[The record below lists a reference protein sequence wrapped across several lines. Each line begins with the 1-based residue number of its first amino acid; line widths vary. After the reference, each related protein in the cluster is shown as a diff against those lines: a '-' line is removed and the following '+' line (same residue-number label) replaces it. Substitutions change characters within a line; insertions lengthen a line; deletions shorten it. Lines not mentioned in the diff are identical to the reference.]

1 VSALIRVAPP
11 SSLTHV
17 ATYFVIGETPSDAGG
32 ANVSVAERD
41 STSTVTS
48 VGAPGTAAAD
58 ATDAIPKLVPPKNI
72 NPAMQATP
80 RVTALR

>member
-1 VSALIRVAPP
+1 M
-11 SSLTHV
+11 
-17 ATYFVIGETPSDAGG
+17 
-32 ANVSVAERD
+32 SVAERD

-58 ATDAIPKLVPPKNI
+58 ATDATDASPKLVPPKNI

-80 RVTALR
+80 RVAGLR